1 MISLMRCLE
10 SVPLMLVLCVFI
22 YHVVVNVITIVHIS

>member
-1 MISLMRCLE
+1 MIRRCLE
-10 SVPLMLVLCVFI
+10 NVPLMLALCVSI

>member
-1 MISLMRCLE
+1 MIMRCLE
-10 SVPLMLVLCVFI
+10 NVPLMLVLCVFI